1 MQDLLPPAMARFRQV
16 EQVFRATCDA
26 WGFGE
31 IRTPVIEHLHLFTSS
46 GTLSPHMLGGV
57 YSFLDW
63 DGWSGE
69 RVVLRPDA
77 TIPVARLY
85 REYFKGQ
92 LGKFYYVEDMFRFSN
107 QGERREIWQ
116 CGVELIGDTWP
127 LGDVEVITIA
137 RDVLLKL
144 GVSNPRVRLS
154 HTGIL
159 RAILATAGYS
169 PEEQLSLYDR
179 ILDGDPGVLNSIEE
193 RLPQLGAPL
202 RLLFDGVGGQS
213 GYLDNLQSAFAASVP
228 ALRRP
233 LDDLR
238 LVASTLQAAGCDYEL
253 DLMIVRDFE
262 YYTGPVFHLSVDGS
276 DVASGGRYDNL
287 VLAHDGSALPACGVG
302 VDIERVAAL
311 LPASAPGAT
320 PEAVQVRPA
329 TLEPDDLALALM
341 VVSELQA
348 DRFRAELIAP
358 DDEPACRWRL
368 TVNRHP
374 GGARYQLLD
383 CSRDHSIIAGS
394 MEQILTELSRGR
406 GT

>member
-1 MQDLLPPAMARFRQV
+1 MQDLLPAAMARFRRV
-16 EQVFRATCDA
+16 EQVFCATCDA

-137 RDVLLKL
+137 RDVLLRL

-159 RAILATAGYS
+159 RAILATTGYS

-287 VLAHDGSALPACGVG
+287 VLAHDGSALPACGFG

-311 LPASAPGAT
+311 LPATAPAGT

-329 TLEPDDLALALM
+329 TLDPDDLALALM

-348 DRFRAELIAP
+348 DRLRAELIAP

-368 TVNRHP
+368 TVDRHS

-383 CSRDHSIIAGS
+383 CSRDNTIVAGS
-394 MEQILTELSRGR
+394 MEQILAELSRGR